1 MTDTK
6 ATLAEEGLRV
16 ERPSGWYWVKHH
28 YLPNDW
34 LPAEWSLKHKCWF
47 SRACRIVY
55 DSDFT
60 AIGQR
65 IFPPDHPTPPAVEAS
80 DLERAR
86 SFRQR
91 GAAFATTVDCRFNK
105 ALNPPVWEVFEMTNG
120 EPISNE
126 SVRIVA
132 SFND

>member
-80 DLERAR
+80 DLVEKVARA
-86 SFRQR
+86 QCEAH
-91 GAAFATTVDCRFNK
+91 GLDPD
-105 ALNPPVWEVFEMTNG
+105 ALLRDPTPS
-120 EPISNE
+120 IS
-126 SVRIVA
+126 S
-132 SFND
+132 